1 MLLINL
7 VINFFNALKVNSL
20 ECISMINQKCM
31 SRPKIIDINSNEPVF
46 YHILL
51 K

>member
-31 SRPKIIDINSNEPVF
+31 SRPKIIDINSNELVF

>member
-20 ECISMINQKCM
+20 ECMSMYVNNVK
-31 SRPKIIDINSNEPVF
+31 N
-46 YHILL
+46 Y
-51 K
+51 